1 MHQCDWLANG
11 EMQVIQGFKNTD
23 AIKNGTF

>member
-1 MHQCDWLANG
+1 VHQCDWLANA

-23 AIKNGTF
+23 AIKNGAF